1 MFFLYRYFITKEEFV
16 VAEKARFAYGSK
28 ASVNAALQNGV
39 VDAYDFLCLSGENE
53 KPSLGWIDS
62 QGNPVYVECVK
73 YVEVV
78 DVLPETGEEGVI
90 YMLEGKAHI
99 WYNGAFAPMSESVDL
114 SALEAEVAKKVDA
127 TTVETMIETAVAE
140 VSGIEVVEF

>member
-1 MFFLYRYFITKEEFV
+1 M
-16 VAEKARFAYGSK
+16 AEKARFAYGSK
-28 ASVNAALQNGV
+28 ANVNAALQSGA

-62 QGNPVYVECVK
+62 QGNPVYVEYVK

-78 DVLPETGEEGVI
+78 DTLPEIGEEGVI
-90 YMLEGKAHI
+90 YTLEGKGHV
-99 WYNGAFAPMSESVDL
+99 WYNGAFVPMSESVDL
-114 SALEAEVAKKVDA
+114 SALEEEVAKKVDA
-127 TTVETMIETAVAE
+127 ATVKTMIETAVAD